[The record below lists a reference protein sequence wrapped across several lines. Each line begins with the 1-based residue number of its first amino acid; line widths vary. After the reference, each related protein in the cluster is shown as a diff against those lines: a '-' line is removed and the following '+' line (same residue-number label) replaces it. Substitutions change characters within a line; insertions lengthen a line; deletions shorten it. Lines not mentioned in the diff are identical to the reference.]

1 MSCRMRPFAWLL
13 SCLIVTSSW
22 LNAVEKPN
30 IVFIITDDLG
40 YGDLS
45 CYGQHH
51 FSTPHL
57 DRLAAEGIRFTD
69 HYAGATVCAPS
80 RCALMTG
87 RDTGHASIRGNGPFS
102 LRPDPEDITVAT
114 LLRNHGYST
123 ALVGKSCVT
132 GNTQTP
138 ETLDRKGFT
147 YFYGTTD
154 HKDGHFRY
162 PKFVYENDKKVELI
176 GNTLYAGPHYD
187 LDLYTR
193 KALEFVERQ
202 GESPFFLVLS
212 YPLPHASLDAPEAS
226 LDKVR
231 QGIRNDQSFEAAS
244 GHYGKV
250 KEVKATYA
258 AMVTRIDE
266 SVGRLM
272 EKLKEKRVD
281 ENTLVIF
288 TSDNGSHAEGGYVY
302 SMLQSNGPLRG
313 GKRDLYEGGI
323 RVPFIARWPAGIKAG
338 QTSDHPS
345 AFWDFLPTACELAAI
360 APPAGIGG
368 ISYAPTLLGQPAKQ
382 VKHEALYWEF
392 HELNGRRALR
402 MGEWKLVQY
411 AKRPEAFATPELFNL
426 ADDLSEVKNLAS
438 REPERVRAMLDRMR
452 QSRIPSPQF
461 PHPLLDA
468 PRP

>member
-1 MSCRMRPFAWLL
+1 MKTLAWLV
-13 SCLIVTSSW
+13 SSMIFAASW
-22 LNAVEKPN
+22 LPAAARPN
-30 IVFIITDDLG
+30 IIFIITDDLG

-45 CYGQHH
+45 CYGQRH
-51 FSTPHL
+51 FQTPHL
-57 DRLAAEGIRFTD
+57 DRLAGEGIRFTD
-69 HYAGATVCAPS
+69 HYSGATVCAPS

-114 LLRNHGYST
+114 LLRKQGYST

-138 ETLDRKGFT
+138 ETLDQKGFT

-162 PKFVYENDKKVELI
+162 PKFVYENDKRIELS
-176 GNTLYAGPHYD
+176 GNTLYSGPHYD

-193 KALEFVERQ
+193 KALAFIERQ
-202 GESPFFLVLS
+202 DQSPFFLVLS
-212 YPLPHASLDAPEAS
+212 YPLPHASLDAPEDS
-226 LDKVR
+226 LGKVR
-231 QGIRNDQSFEAAS
+231 KGIKNDQSFKAAD

-266 SVGRLM
+266 AVGSLID
-272 EKLKEKRVD
+272 KLKEEGVD

-288 TSDNGSHAEGGYVY
+288 TSDNGSYAEGGYHF
-302 SMLQSNGPLRG
+302 SMLQSNGVLRG

-323 RVPFIARWPAGIKAG
+323 RVPFIARWPAAIKAG
-338 QTSDHPS
+338 QVSDHPS
-345 AFWDFLPTACELAAI
+345 AFWDFLPTACDLAAI
-360 APPAGIGG
+360 PQPTGIEG
-368 ISYAPTLLGQPAKQ
+368 ISYVPTLLGKPGEQP
-382 VKHEALYWEF
+382 KHDALYWEF

-402 MGEWKLVQY
+402 MGSWKLVQY
-411 AKRPEAFATPELFNL
+411 AERPRTFGAPELYDL
-426 ADDLSEVKNLAS
+426 SSDLSETRNLATQ
-438 REPERVRAMLDRMR
+438 EPGRVQAMLARMNQAR
-452 QSRIPSPQF
+452 TPSPKF
-461 PHPLLDA
+461 PQPLLDA
-468 PRP
+468 SAP